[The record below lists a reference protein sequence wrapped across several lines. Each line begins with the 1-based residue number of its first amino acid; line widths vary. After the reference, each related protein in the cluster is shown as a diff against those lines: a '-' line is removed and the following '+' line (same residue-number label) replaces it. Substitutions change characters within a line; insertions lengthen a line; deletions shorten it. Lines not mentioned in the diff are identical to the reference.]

1 MSSYTLS
8 PTLEPRAAYN
18 RTLCVNSG
26 LSLLALPASGF
37 PPKGGRFTPLSPS
50 AEKPEASRS
59 AGRWLRPFGRG
70 SWRLLR
76 RRVLWTGMRPESPPK
91 GGGHLW
97 WLSDRAYCA
106 AFLHRPFGI
115 NRPYAQALL
124 SPALRLITRWFV
136 SPLFAPR

>member
-1 MSSYTLS
+1 MSSYTLP

-59 AGRWLRPFGRG
+59 ASFWLRPFGRG

-76 RRVLWTGMRPESPPK
+76 RRDLWTGMRPESPPK
-91 GGGHLW
+91 GGG
-97 WLSDRAYCA
+97 
-106 AFLHRPFGI
+106 FLR
-115 NRPYAQALL
+115 
-124 SPALRLITRWFV
+124 
-136 SPLFAPR
+136 